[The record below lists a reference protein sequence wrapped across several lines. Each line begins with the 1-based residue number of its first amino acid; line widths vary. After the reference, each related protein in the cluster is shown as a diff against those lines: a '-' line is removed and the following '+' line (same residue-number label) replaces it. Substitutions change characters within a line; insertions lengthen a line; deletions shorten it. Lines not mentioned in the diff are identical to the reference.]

1 MTQTLDR
8 RTILAAGAALAA
20 TPALAQTPAPPLTVA
35 PILTKPIPHG
45 GEQLPVVGSGSAQIY
60 AFTNDP
66 AAFAERRETLKI
78 LGAGQVRVI
87 DTAPGYGAAEDRL
100 GELFADLGMRNRFFL
115 ATKVSANRVDRAAFT
130 TEMEASKRRLKTDKF
145 ELMQY
150 WNVSN
155 ATQDFG
161 LLKEWKAQGICKYH
175 GMSSTSDGAYTAFEQ
190 VLAREKPDFIQVDY
204 AIDNRNVE
212 ERILPAARDNDAAVL
227 TALPF
232 GRNRLFQRVGS
243 TPLPDFAKEID
254 ATTWAQFFLK
264 FLISHRAVNCVI
276 PGTDKPQ
283 YALDNLA
290 AGRGR
295 MPDAAMRARMAAFV
309 AALPG

>member
-100 GELFADLGMRNRFFL
+100 GELFNQQIIPVRCAHRSL
-115 ATKVSANRVDRAAFT
+115 V
-130 TEMEASKRRLKTDKF
+130 
-145 ELMQY
+145 
-150 WNVSN
+150 W
-155 ATQDFG
+155 
-161 LLKEWKAQGICKYH
+161 W
-175 GMSSTSDGAYTAFEQ
+175 
-190 VLAREKPDFIQVDY
+190 
-204 AIDNRNVE
+204 
-212 ERILPAARDNDAAVL
+212 DAACRR
-227 TALPF
+227 TRRCAAATPHGNGPF
-232 GRNRLFQRVGS
+232 TSQQN
-243 TPLPDFAKEID
+243 T
-254 ATTWAQFFLK
+254 
-264 FLISHRAVNCVI
+264 
-276 PGTDKPQ
+276 
-283 YALDNLA
+283 
-290 AGRGR
+290 
-295 MPDAAMRARMAAFV
+295 
-309 AALPG
+309 